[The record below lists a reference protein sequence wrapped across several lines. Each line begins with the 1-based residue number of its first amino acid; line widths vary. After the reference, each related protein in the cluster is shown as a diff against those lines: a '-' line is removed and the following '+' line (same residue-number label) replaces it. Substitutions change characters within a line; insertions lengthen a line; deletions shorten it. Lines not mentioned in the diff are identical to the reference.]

1 MLNIKEKL
9 TSALA
14 LPKEI
19 ALNLAVVTIMG
30 QGEIAVENYKNLLEF
45 SETKIRIRTHN
56 QVISIEGERLVLQQ
70 ITTENL
76 TIVGRITTISYI

>member
-1 MLNIKEKL
+1 MLSIKEKL

-45 SETKIRIRTHN
+45 SETKIRIRTQN
-56 QVISIEGERLVLQQ
+56 QVISIEGERLMLQQ

-76 TIVGRITTISYI
+76 TIIGRITTISYI